1 MDVIF
6 NEFSIDEQYY
16 NLEEFID
23 SLSKDT
29 LPAMDYLEKKGR
41 FLLLKSN
48 TIFERNICP
57 NVNFGFFLSRQSFG
71 RPELIR
77 FKSILVQIL
86 ADPFWEDS
94 IFTENDAVYNCEA
107 IGTFN
112 GSEPTCFSEAME
124 RASPILSLR
133 HPAFSNLAFA
143 VEKNQI
149 PYSVMNLFDKESTCE
164 VLLKHKLIGFSE
176 YLLRKKYPLE
186 VIFLCND
193 NQHYFS
199 DDCYENNEIT
209 IEDIKEIAVTFERHI
224 NHLCDG
230 TSSKLTKSINHK
242 GITYFE
248 FRDKLSQNREF
259 RIFYYRKEDK
269 LIYLNSLLK
278 KTQKTPN
285 AVKDYSIKLIKDYCD
300 YN

>member
-1 MDVIF
+1 MNVIF
-6 NEFSIDEQYY
+6 NEFSIDGQYD

-29 LPAMDYLEKKGR
+29 LPAMAYLEKKGG

-48 TIFERNICP
+48 TIFKRNICH
-57 NVNFGFFLSRQSFG
+57 NVNFGFFLSTQSFG
-71 RPELIR
+71 KAELIR

-86 ADPFWEDS
+86 DEPFWEDS
-94 IFTENDAVYNCEA
+94 IVTESDAVYKCEA
-107 IGTFN
+107 IGTFR

-124 RASPILSLR
+124 RRLPLLSLR
-133 HPAFSNLAFA
+133 HTSFSNLAVT

-149 PYSVMNLFDKESTCE
+149 PYSVMNLFDKESVCE
-164 VLLKHKLIGFSE
+164 VLLKHKLIGLSE

-186 VIFLCND
+186 VSFLCSD
-193 NQHYFS
+193 NQHYFA
-199 DDCYENNEIT
+199 DACYENNEIT
-209 IEDIKEIAVTFERHI
+209 LEDIKGIATTFERHI
-224 NHLCDG
+224 DHLYDV

-278 KTQKTPN
+278 KTQKTPD

-300 YN
+300 CN